1 MGYSA
6 WLMRKRWSLL
16 TQALYYSQLLL
27 NLAWQP
33 AFFNFHKLT
42 TALNII
48 GGAHIVQSS
57 SCHRSCCISTGA
69 IAPREVACLS
79 SVSLAWPCCCAVLD
93 VLVVLLT
100 IAFSQKSKRAA
111 LCLIPYL
118 GWILLATALNASIRD
133 MNPR

>member
-6 WLMRKRWSLL
+6 WLVSRRGWSLP

-48 GGAHIVQSS
+48 GSA
-57 SCHRSCCISTGA
+57 
-69 IAPREVACLS
+69 
-79 SVSLAWPCCCAVLD
+79 SVTSPIQLTSLL
-93 VLVVLLT
+93 
-100 IAFSQKSKRAA
+100 
-111 LCLIPYL
+111 
-118 GWILLATALNASIRD
+118 
-133 MNPR
+133 